1 MHTWHR
7 LKSFLLRAGKTILL
21 VIIVI
26 NIVQLIQIPTGNRGE
41 KTPLLELGG
50 KLITP
55 VLQPMGIK
63 NDNWPASV
71 ALISGLFAKEAI
83 VGTLQGLYQNS
94 GVKESINYVASNI
107 KEGFGSDASAIAYL
121 IFILLYSPC
130 AASLTML
137 FKEHGFKWMFF
148 DFLYLTLIA

>member
-1 MHTWHR
+1 
-7 LKSFLLRAGKTILL
+7 
-21 VIIVI
+21 
-26 NIVQLIQIPTGNRGE
+26 
-41 KTPLLELGG
+41 
-50 KLITP
+50 
-55 VLQPMGIK
+55 MGIK

-148 DFLYLTLIA
+148 DFLYLTLIAWMVATLVYQILAFNTLSVVWFTIIGVIFIFIYMILQSIGKKYAIKT